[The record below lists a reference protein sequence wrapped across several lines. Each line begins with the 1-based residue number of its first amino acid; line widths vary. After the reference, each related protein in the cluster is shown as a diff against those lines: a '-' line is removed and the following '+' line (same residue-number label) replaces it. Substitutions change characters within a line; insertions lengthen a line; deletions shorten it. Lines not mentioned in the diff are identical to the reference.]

1 MKKLIIILMA
11 LIAYSTHVF
20 ADKVSFTASAPD
32 AVVVGEQFRLSYI
45 VTTQKVKDF
54 RAPSIKG
61 FDVLMGPSRSQQ
73 SSTQIVNGNVTSTSS
88 ITFTY
93 ILMANNAGEYT
104 IPGASIV
111 ADGDQ
116 MVSNSVKIKVLPQDQ
131 GGNSGQNNSSSGS
144 IHSSSGTSVSN
155 QDLFIMA
162 SASKTNVYE
171 QEAFVLT
178 YKIYTRESNLQLNNA
193 KLPDFKGFHSQEI
206 EMTTNARWT
215 PEHYQGRNYYTTVYR
230 QFVLFPQQSGKLY
243 IDPAQFQMTIG
254 KPVQSDDP
262 FDAFFNGGSNVIE
275 IKKNISTPK
284 IAINVNPLPTG
295 KPADFSG
302 GVGEFNIS
310 SSINSKELK
319 TNDAI
324 TIKLV
329 ISGTG
334 NLKLISNPEI
344 KFPDDFEVYDPKVD
358 NQVRLTREGLTG
370 NKVIEYLAIPRHAG
384 TYKIPGVSFSYF
396 DIRSKSYKTLKTEDY
411 VVNVEKGAGNAD
423 QVIAN
428 FTNKEDLKVLGEDIR
443 YIKQNEVTLQPKGS
457 FFYGSM
463 TYWLFYIIPA
473 LAFIIFF
480 IIYRK
485 QAAENANVAKMRTKK
500 ANKVATKRMKL
511 AGKLLSENKKDAFY
525 DEVLKALWGY
535 ISDKLNI
542 PVSRLSKDNIEE
554 KLRNHGV
561 NEELI
566 KEFLNALNDCEFARF
581 APGDENQAM
590 DKVYSS
596 SIEVISKM
604 ENSRRDYV
612 MKKILF
618 FILLSMSLT
627 CFGQDSLSIDTRQ
640 TNGVDSIHA
649 SHTTFSSNTL
659 EDATK
664 AEGDSA
670 YIKEDYAAAIQIYE
684 ALLKNGEAADV
695 YYNLGNSYYKI
706 GEIAKAVLNYERAL
720 LLQPGNGDI
729 RANLEVA
736 RAKTIDKVE
745 PVPEVFFV
753 SWIKSLTNS
762 MSVDAWATW
771 GIVSFILLI
780 IAFYFF
786 IFSKQIMLKKIGF
799 ISGIILL
806 IVTVC
811 SNLFASQQ
819 KEHLVNRSEAIV
831 MNPSVTVRSTPS
843 ESGTSLFI
851 LHEGRKVS
859 VKDNSMKEWK
869 EIRLEDGKV
878 GWVPASAIEVI

>member
-1 MKKLIIILMA
+1 MRKLIIILMT
-11 LIAYSTHVF
+11 LMAYSTQTF
-20 ADKVSFTASAPD
+20 ADKVSFVASAPD
-32 AVVVGEQFRLSYI
+32 VVVVGDQFRLSYT

-61 FDVLMGPSRSQQ
+61 FDVLMGPSRSEQ
-73 SSTQIVNGNVTSTSS
+73 SSTQIVNGSVSSTSS

-93 ILMANNAGEYT
+93 ILMANTAGEFT
-104 IPGASIV
+104 VPGASIV
-111 ADGDQ
+111 ADGNQ
-116 MVSNSVKIKVLPQDQ
+116 MISNSVKIKVLPQDQ
-131 GGNSGQNNSSSGS
+131 NHNSSRRNNDNSSS
-144 IHSSSGTSVSN
+144 IQPSSNASVSN
-155 QDLFIMA
+155 QDLFITA
-162 SASKTNVYE
+162 TASKTNVYE

-215 PEHYQGRNYYTTVYR
+215 PEHYKGRNYYTTVYR
-230 QFVLFPQQSGKLY
+230 QFVLFPQQSGKLF
-243 IDPAQFQMTIG
+243 IEPAQFQMTVN
-254 KPVQSDDP
+254 KPVQSADP
-262 FDAFFNGGSNVIE
+262 FDAFFNGGNNVIE
-275 IKKNISTPK
+275 IKKPITTPK
-284 IAINVNPLPTG
+284 IAINVNPLPAG
-295 KPADFSG
+295 KPTNFLG

-358 NQVRLTREGLTG
+358 NQVRLTKEGLTG

-396 DIRSKSYKTLKTEDY
+396 DIRSKSYKTLNTEDY
-411 VVNVEKGAGNAD
+411 VINVEQGAGNAD

-443 YIKQNEVTLQPKGS
+443 YIKQNEVTFQPKGS

-463 TYWLFYIIPA
+463 SYWLFYIIPA
-473 LAFIIFF
+473 LAFILFF

-500 ANKVATKRMKL
+500 ANKVAIKRMKL

-535 ISDKLNI
+535 ISHKLNI

-561 NEELI
+561 SEELI

-604 ENSRRDYV
+604 ENS
-612 MKKILF
+612 
-618 FILLSMSLT
+618 
-627 CFGQDSLSIDTRQ
+627 
-640 TNGVDSIHA
+640 
-649 SHTTFSSNTL
+649 
-659 EDATK
+659 
-664 AEGDSA
+664 
-670 YIKEDYAAAIQIYE
+670 IK
-684 ALLKNGEAADV
+684 
-695 YYNLGNSYYKI
+695 
-706 GEIAKAVLNYERAL
+706 
-720 LLQPGNGDI
+720 
-729 RANLEVA
+729 
-736 RAKTIDKVE
+736 
-745 PVPEVFFV
+745 
-753 SWIKSLTNS
+753 
-762 MSVDAWATW
+762 
-771 GIVSFILLI
+771 
-780 IAFYFF
+780 
-786 IFSKQIMLKKIGF
+786 
-799 ISGIILL
+799 
-806 IVTVC
+806 
-811 SNLFASQQ
+811 
-819 KEHLVNRSEAIV
+819 H
-831 MNPSVTVRSTPS
+831 
-843 ESGTSLFI
+843 
-851 LHEGRKVS
+851 
-859 VKDNSMKEWK
+859 
-869 EIRLEDGKV
+869 
-878 GWVPASAIEVI
+878 

>member
-11 LIAYSTHVF
+11 LIAYSTQML

-32 AVVVGEQFRLSYI
+32 AVVVGDQFRLSYT

-73 SSTQIVNGNVTSTSS
+73 SNTQIVNGNVTSTSS

-104 IPGASIV
+104 IPGASII

-116 MVSNSVKIKVLPQDQ
+116 MVSNSVRIKVLPQDQ
-131 GGNSGQNNSSSGS
+131 GGSNSSSS
-144 IHSSSGTSVSN
+144 SSTHSSSGTGVSN
-155 QDLFIMA
+155 QDLFITA

-243 IDPAQFQMTIG
+243 IDPAQFQMTVG

-275 IKKNISTPK
+275 IKKSISTPK
-284 IAINVNPLPTG
+284 IAINVNPLPAG

-310 SSINSKELK
+310 SSINNKELK

-358 NQVRLTREGLTG
+358 NQVRLTREGLAG

-396 DIRSKSYKTLKTEDY
+396 DIRSKSYKTLKTEEY
-411 VVNVEKGAGNAD
+411 VINVEKGAGNAD

-511 AGKLLSENKKDAFY
+511 AGKLLSGNKKDAFY

-604 ENSRRDYV
+604 ENS
-612 MKKILF
+612 
-618 FILLSMSLT
+618 
-627 CFGQDSLSIDTRQ
+627 
-640 TNGVDSIHA
+640 
-649 SHTTFSSNTL
+649 
-659 EDATK
+659 
-664 AEGDSA
+664 
-670 YIKEDYAAAIQIYE
+670 IK
-684 ALLKNGEAADV
+684 
-695 YYNLGNSYYKI
+695 
-706 GEIAKAVLNYERAL
+706 
-720 LLQPGNGDI
+720 
-729 RANLEVA
+729 
-736 RAKTIDKVE
+736 
-745 PVPEVFFV
+745 
-753 SWIKSLTNS
+753 
-762 MSVDAWATW
+762 
-771 GIVSFILLI
+771 
-780 IAFYFF
+780 
-786 IFSKQIMLKKIGF
+786 
-799 ISGIILL
+799 
-806 IVTVC
+806 
-811 SNLFASQQ
+811 
-819 KEHLVNRSEAIV
+819 H
-831 MNPSVTVRSTPS
+831 
-843 ESGTSLFI
+843 
-851 LHEGRKVS
+851 
-859 VKDNSMKEWK
+859 
-869 EIRLEDGKV
+869 
-878 GWVPASAIEVI
+878 

>member
-11 LIAYSTHVF
+11 LIAYSTQML

-32 AVVVGEQFRLSYI
+32 AVVVGDQFRLSYT

-73 SSTQIVNGNVTSTSS
+73 SNTQIVNGNVTSTSS

-104 IPGASIV
+104 IPGASII

-116 MVSNSVKIKVLPQDQ
+116 MVSNSVRIKVLPQDQ
-131 GGNSGQNNSSSGS
+131 GDSNSSSS
-144 IHSSSGTSVSN
+144 SSTHSSSGTGVSN
-155 QDLFIMA
+155 QDLFITA

-243 IDPAQFQMTIG
+243 IDPAQFQMTVG

-275 IKKNISTPK
+275 IKKSISTPK
-284 IAINVNPLPTG
+284 IAINVNPLPAG

-310 SSINSKELK
+310 SSINNKELK

-396 DIRSKSYKTLKTEDY
+396 DIRSKSYKTLKTEEY
-411 VVNVEKGAGNAD
+411 VINVEKGAGNAD

-511 AGKLLSENKKDAFY
+511 AGKLLSGNKTDAFY

-604 ENSRRDYV
+604 ENS
-612 MKKILF
+612 
-618 FILLSMSLT
+618 
-627 CFGQDSLSIDTRQ
+627 
-640 TNGVDSIHA
+640 
-649 SHTTFSSNTL
+649 
-659 EDATK
+659 
-664 AEGDSA
+664 
-670 YIKEDYAAAIQIYE
+670 IK
-684 ALLKNGEAADV
+684 
-695 YYNLGNSYYKI
+695 
-706 GEIAKAVLNYERAL
+706 
-720 LLQPGNGDI
+720 
-729 RANLEVA
+729 
-736 RAKTIDKVE
+736 
-745 PVPEVFFV
+745 
-753 SWIKSLTNS
+753 
-762 MSVDAWATW
+762 
-771 GIVSFILLI
+771 
-780 IAFYFF
+780 
-786 IFSKQIMLKKIGF
+786 
-799 ISGIILL
+799 
-806 IVTVC
+806 
-811 SNLFASQQ
+811 
-819 KEHLVNRSEAIV
+819 H
-831 MNPSVTVRSTPS
+831 
-843 ESGTSLFI
+843 
-851 LHEGRKVS
+851 
-859 VKDNSMKEWK
+859 
-869 EIRLEDGKV
+869 
-878 GWVPASAIEVI
+878 

>member
-1 MKKLIIILMA
+1 M
-11 LIAYSTHVF
+11 
-20 ADKVSFTASAPD
+20 
-32 AVVVGEQFRLSYI
+32 VGDQFRLSYT

-61 FDVLMGPSRSQQ
+61 FDVLMGPSRSEQ
-73 SSTQIVNGNVTSTSS
+73 SSTQIVNGSVSSTSS

-93 ILMANNAGEYT
+93 ILMANTAGEFT
-104 IPGASIV
+104 VPGASIV
-111 ADGDQ
+111 ADGNQ
-116 MVSNSVKIKVLPQDQ
+116 MISNSVKIKVLPQDQ
-131 GGNSGQNNSSSGS
+131 NHNSSRRNNDNSSS
-144 IHSSSGTSVSN
+144 IQPSSNASVSN
-155 QDLFIMA
+155 QDLFITA
-162 SASKTNVYE
+162 TASKTNVYE

-215 PEHYQGRNYYTTVYR
+215 PEHYKGRNYYTTVYR
-230 QFVLFPQQSGKLY
+230 QFVLFPQQSGKLF
-243 IDPAQFQMTIG
+243 IEPAQFQMTVN
-254 KPVQSDDP
+254 KPVQSADP
-262 FDAFFNGGSNVIE
+262 FDAFFNGGNNVIE
-275 IKKNISTPK
+275 IKKPITTPK
-284 IAINVNPLPTG
+284 IAINVNPLPAG
-295 KPADFSG
+295 KPTNFLG

-358 NQVRLTREGLTG
+358 NQVRLTKEGLTG

-396 DIRSKSYKTLKTEDY
+396 DIRSKSYKTLNTEDY
-411 VVNVEKGAGNAD
+411 VINVEKGAGNAD

-443 YIKQNEVTLQPKGS
+443 YIKQNEVTFQPKGS

-463 TYWLFYIIPA
+463 SYWLFYIIPA
-473 LAFIIFF
+473 LAFILFF

-500 ANKVATKRMKL
+500 ANKVAIKRMKL

-561 NEELI
+561 SEELI

-604 ENSRRDYV
+604 ENS
-612 MKKILF
+612 
-618 FILLSMSLT
+618 
-627 CFGQDSLSIDTRQ
+627 
-640 TNGVDSIHA
+640 
-649 SHTTFSSNTL
+649 
-659 EDATK
+659 
-664 AEGDSA
+664 
-670 YIKEDYAAAIQIYE
+670 IK
-684 ALLKNGEAADV
+684 
-695 YYNLGNSYYKI
+695 
-706 GEIAKAVLNYERAL
+706 
-720 LLQPGNGDI
+720 
-729 RANLEVA
+729 
-736 RAKTIDKVE
+736 
-745 PVPEVFFV
+745 
-753 SWIKSLTNS
+753 
-762 MSVDAWATW
+762 
-771 GIVSFILLI
+771 
-780 IAFYFF
+780 
-786 IFSKQIMLKKIGF
+786 
-799 ISGIILL
+799 
-806 IVTVC
+806 
-811 SNLFASQQ
+811 
-819 KEHLVNRSEAIV
+819 H
-831 MNPSVTVRSTPS
+831 
-843 ESGTSLFI
+843 
-851 LHEGRKVS
+851 
-859 VKDNSMKEWK
+859 
-869 EIRLEDGKV
+869 
-878 GWVPASAIEVI
+878 

>member
-11 LIAYSTHVF
+11 LIAYSTQML

-32 AVVVGEQFRLSYI
+32 AVVVGDQFRLSYT

-73 SSTQIVNGNVTSTSS
+73 SNTQIVNGNVTSTSS

-116 MVSNSVKIKVLPQDQ
+116 MVSNSVRIKVLPQDQ
-131 GGNSGQNNSSSGS
+131 GDSNSSSS
-144 IHSSSGTSVSN
+144 SSTHSSSGTGVSN
-155 QDLFIMA
+155 QDLFITA

-243 IDPAQFQMTIG
+243 IDPAQFQMTVG

-275 IKKNISTPK
+275 IKKSISTPK
-284 IAINVNPLPTG
+284 IAINVNPLPAG

-310 SSINSKELK
+310 SSINNKELK

-396 DIRSKSYKTLKTEDY
+396 DIRSKSYKTLKTEEY
-411 VVNVEKGAGNAD
+411 VINVEKGAGNAD

-535 ISDKLNI
+535 ISDKQNI

-604 ENSRRDYV
+604 ENS
-612 MKKILF
+612 
-618 FILLSMSLT
+618 
-627 CFGQDSLSIDTRQ
+627 
-640 TNGVDSIHA
+640 
-649 SHTTFSSNTL
+649 
-659 EDATK
+659 
-664 AEGDSA
+664 
-670 YIKEDYAAAIQIYE
+670 IK
-684 ALLKNGEAADV
+684 
-695 YYNLGNSYYKI
+695 
-706 GEIAKAVLNYERAL
+706 
-720 LLQPGNGDI
+720 
-729 RANLEVA
+729 
-736 RAKTIDKVE
+736 
-745 PVPEVFFV
+745 
-753 SWIKSLTNS
+753 
-762 MSVDAWATW
+762 
-771 GIVSFILLI
+771 
-780 IAFYFF
+780 
-786 IFSKQIMLKKIGF
+786 
-799 ISGIILL
+799 
-806 IVTVC
+806 
-811 SNLFASQQ
+811 
-819 KEHLVNRSEAIV
+819 H
-831 MNPSVTVRSTPS
+831 
-843 ESGTSLFI
+843 
-851 LHEGRKVS
+851 
-859 VKDNSMKEWK
+859 
-869 EIRLEDGKV
+869 
-878 GWVPASAIEVI
+878 

>member
-1 MKKLIIILMA
+1 MRKLIIILMT
-11 LIAYSTHVF
+11 LMAYSTQTF
-20 ADKVSFTASAPD
+20 ADKVSFVASAPD
-32 AVVVGEQFRLSYI
+32 VVVVGDQFRLSYT

-61 FDVLMGPSRSQQ
+61 FDVLMGPSRSEQ
-73 SSTQIVNGNVTSTSS
+73 SSTQIVNGSVSSTSS

-93 ILMANNAGEYT
+93 ILMANTAGEFT
-104 IPGASIV
+104 VPGASIV
-111 ADGDQ
+111 ADGNQ
-116 MVSNSVKIKVLPQDQ
+116 MISNSVKIKVLPQDQ
-131 GGNSGQNNSSSGS
+131 NHNSSRRNNDNSSS
-144 IHSSSGTSVSN
+144 IQPSSNASVSN
-155 QDLFIMA
+155 QDLFITA
-162 SASKTNVYE
+162 TASKTNVYE

-215 PEHYQGRNYYTTVYR
+215 PAHYKGRNYYTTVYR
-230 QFVLFPQQSGKLY
+230 QFVLFPQQSGKLF
-243 IDPAQFQMTIG
+243 IEPAQFQMTVN
-254 KPVQSDDP
+254 KPVQSADP
-262 FDAFFNGGSNVIE
+262 FDAFFNGGNNVIE
-275 IKKNISTPK
+275 IKKPITTPK
-284 IAINVNPLPTG
+284 IAINVNPLPAG
-295 KPADFSG
+295 KPTNFLG

-358 NQVRLTREGLTG
+358 NQVRLTKEGLTG

-396 DIRSKSYKTLKTEDY
+396 DIRSKSYKTLNTEDY
-411 VVNVEKGAGNAD
+411 VINVEKGAGNAD

-443 YIKQNEVTLQPKGS
+443 YIKQNEVTFQPKGS

-463 TYWLFYIIPA
+463 SYWLFYIIPA
-473 LAFIIFF
+473 LAFILFF

-500 ANKVATKRMKL
+500 ANKVAIKRMKL

-561 NEELI
+561 SEELI

-604 ENSRRDYV
+604 ENS
-612 MKKILF
+612 
-618 FILLSMSLT
+618 
-627 CFGQDSLSIDTRQ
+627 
-640 TNGVDSIHA
+640 
-649 SHTTFSSNTL
+649 
-659 EDATK
+659 
-664 AEGDSA
+664 
-670 YIKEDYAAAIQIYE
+670 IK
-684 ALLKNGEAADV
+684 
-695 YYNLGNSYYKI
+695 
-706 GEIAKAVLNYERAL
+706 
-720 LLQPGNGDI
+720 
-729 RANLEVA
+729 
-736 RAKTIDKVE
+736 
-745 PVPEVFFV
+745 
-753 SWIKSLTNS
+753 
-762 MSVDAWATW
+762 
-771 GIVSFILLI
+771 
-780 IAFYFF
+780 
-786 IFSKQIMLKKIGF
+786 
-799 ISGIILL
+799 
-806 IVTVC
+806 
-811 SNLFASQQ
+811 
-819 KEHLVNRSEAIV
+819 H
-831 MNPSVTVRSTPS
+831 
-843 ESGTSLFI
+843 
-851 LHEGRKVS
+851 
-859 VKDNSMKEWK
+859 
-869 EIRLEDGKV
+869 
-878 GWVPASAIEVI
+878 

>member
-1 MKKLIIILMA
+1 MKKLIIILIA
-11 LIAYSTHVF
+11 LIAYSTQAF

-32 AVVVGEQFRLSYI
+32 AVVVGDQFRLSYT

-93 ILMANNAGEYT
+93 ILMANTAGEYT
-104 IPGASIV
+104 IGGASIV
-111 ADGDQ
+111 ADGNQ

-131 GGNSGQNNSSSGS
+131 NSNGGQGGSSA
-144 IHSSSGTSVSN
+144 HSSSGTSVSD
-155 QDLFIMA
+155 QDLFITA
-162 SASKTNVYE
+162 TASKTNVFE

-215 PEHYQGRNYYTTVYR
+215 PEHYRGRNYYTTVYR

-275 IKKNISTPK
+275 IKKSIATPK
-284 IAINVNPLPTG
+284 IAINVSPLPAG

-302 GVGEFNIS
+302 GVGEFTIS

-344 KFPDDFEVYDPKVD
+344 KFPEDFEVYDPKVD

-370 NKVIEYLAIPRHAG
+370 NRVIEYLAIPRHAG

-396 DIRSKSYKTLKTEDY
+396 DIRSKSYKTLKTEEY
-411 VVNVEKGAGNAD
+411 VVNIEKGAGNAD

-463 TYWLFYIIPA
+463 SYWLFYIIPA

-604 ENSRRDYV
+604 ENS
-612 MKKILF
+612 
-618 FILLSMSLT
+618 
-627 CFGQDSLSIDTRQ
+627 
-640 TNGVDSIHA
+640 
-649 SHTTFSSNTL
+649 
-659 EDATK
+659 
-664 AEGDSA
+664 
-670 YIKEDYAAAIQIYE
+670 IK
-684 ALLKNGEAADV
+684 
-695 YYNLGNSYYKI
+695 
-706 GEIAKAVLNYERAL
+706 
-720 LLQPGNGDI
+720 
-729 RANLEVA
+729 
-736 RAKTIDKVE
+736 
-745 PVPEVFFV
+745 
-753 SWIKSLTNS
+753 
-762 MSVDAWATW
+762 
-771 GIVSFILLI
+771 
-780 IAFYFF
+780 
-786 IFSKQIMLKKIGF
+786 
-799 ISGIILL
+799 
-806 IVTVC
+806 
-811 SNLFASQQ
+811 
-819 KEHLVNRSEAIV
+819 H
-831 MNPSVTVRSTPS
+831 
-843 ESGTSLFI
+843 
-851 LHEGRKVS
+851 
-859 VKDNSMKEWK
+859 
-869 EIRLEDGKV
+869 
-878 GWVPASAIEVI
+878 

>member
-11 LIAYSTHVF
+11 LIAYSTQML

-32 AVVVGEQFRLSYI
+32 AVVVGDQFRLSYT

-73 SSTQIVNGNVTSTSS
+73 SNTQIVNGNVTSTSS

-116 MVSNSVKIKVLPQDQ
+116 MVSNSVRIKVLPQDQ
-131 GGNSGQNNSSSGS
+131 GDSNSSSS
-144 IHSSSGTSVSN
+144 SSTHSSSGTGVSN
-155 QDLFIMA
+155 QDLFITA

-243 IDPAQFQMTIG
+243 IDPAQFQMTVG

-275 IKKNISTPK
+275 IKKSISTPK
-284 IAINVNPLPTG
+284 IAINVNPLPAG

-310 SSINSKELK
+310 SSINNKELK

-396 DIRSKSYKTLKTEDY
+396 DIRSKSYKTLKTEEY
-411 VVNVEKGAGNAD
+411 VINVEKGAGNAD

-485 QAAENANVAKMRTKK
+485 QAAENANVAKLRTKK

-604 ENSRRDYV
+604 ENS
-612 MKKILF
+612 
-618 FILLSMSLT
+618 
-627 CFGQDSLSIDTRQ
+627 
-640 TNGVDSIHA
+640 
-649 SHTTFSSNTL
+649 
-659 EDATK
+659 
-664 AEGDSA
+664 
-670 YIKEDYAAAIQIYE
+670 IK
-684 ALLKNGEAADV
+684 
-695 YYNLGNSYYKI
+695 
-706 GEIAKAVLNYERAL
+706 
-720 LLQPGNGDI
+720 
-729 RANLEVA
+729 
-736 RAKTIDKVE
+736 
-745 PVPEVFFV
+745 
-753 SWIKSLTNS
+753 
-762 MSVDAWATW
+762 
-771 GIVSFILLI
+771 
-780 IAFYFF
+780 
-786 IFSKQIMLKKIGF
+786 
-799 ISGIILL
+799 
-806 IVTVC
+806 
-811 SNLFASQQ
+811 
-819 KEHLVNRSEAIV
+819 H
-831 MNPSVTVRSTPS
+831 
-843 ESGTSLFI
+843 
-851 LHEGRKVS
+851 
-859 VKDNSMKEWK
+859 
-869 EIRLEDGKV
+869 
-878 GWVPASAIEVI
+878 

>member
-1 MKKLIIILMA
+1 MTLM
-11 LIAYSTHVF
+11 AYSTQTF
-20 ADKVSFTASAPD
+20 ADKVSFVASAPD
-32 AVVVGEQFRLSYI
+32 VVVVGDQFRLSYT

-61 FDVLMGPSRSQQ
+61 FDVLMGPSRSEQ
-73 SSTQIVNGNVTSTSS
+73 SSTQIVNGSVSSTSS

-93 ILMANNAGEYT
+93 ILMANTAGEFT
-104 IPGASIV
+104 VPGASIV
-111 ADGDQ
+111 ADGNQ
-116 MVSNSVKIKVLPQDQ
+116 MISNSVKIKVLPQDQ
-131 GGNSGQNNSSSGS
+131 NHNSSRRDNDNSSS
-144 IHSSSGTSVSN
+144 IQPSSNASVSN
-155 QDLFIMA
+155 QDLFITA
-162 SASKTNVYE
+162 TASKTNVYE

-215 PEHYQGRNYYTTVYR
+215 PEHYKGRNYYTTVYR
-230 QFVLFPQQSGKLY
+230 QFVLFPQQSGKLF
-243 IDPAQFQMTIG
+243 IEPAQFQMTVN
-254 KPVQSDDP
+254 KPVQSADP
-262 FDAFFNGGSNVIE
+262 FDAFFNGGNNVIE
-275 IKKNISTPK
+275 IKKPITTPK
-284 IAINVNPLPTG
+284 IAINVNPLPAG
-295 KPADFSG
+295 KPTNFLG

-358 NQVRLTREGLTG
+358 NQVRLTKEGLTG

-396 DIRSKSYKTLKTEDY
+396 DIRSKSYKTLNTEDY
-411 VVNVEKGAGNAD
+411 VINVEKGAGNAD

-443 YIKQNEVTLQPKGS
+443 YIKQNEVTFQPKGS

-463 TYWLFYIIPA
+463 SYWLFYIIPA
-473 LAFIIFF
+473 LAFILFF

-500 ANKVATKRMKL
+500 ANKVAIKRMKL

-561 NEELI
+561 SEELI

-604 ENSRRDYV
+604 ENS
-612 MKKILF
+612 
-618 FILLSMSLT
+618 
-627 CFGQDSLSIDTRQ
+627 
-640 TNGVDSIHA
+640 
-649 SHTTFSSNTL
+649 
-659 EDATK
+659 
-664 AEGDSA
+664 
-670 YIKEDYAAAIQIYE
+670 IK
-684 ALLKNGEAADV
+684 
-695 YYNLGNSYYKI
+695 
-706 GEIAKAVLNYERAL
+706 
-720 LLQPGNGDI
+720 
-729 RANLEVA
+729 
-736 RAKTIDKVE
+736 
-745 PVPEVFFV
+745 
-753 SWIKSLTNS
+753 
-762 MSVDAWATW
+762 
-771 GIVSFILLI
+771 
-780 IAFYFF
+780 
-786 IFSKQIMLKKIGF
+786 
-799 ISGIILL
+799 
-806 IVTVC
+806 
-811 SNLFASQQ
+811 
-819 KEHLVNRSEAIV
+819 H
-831 MNPSVTVRSTPS
+831 
-843 ESGTSLFI
+843 
-851 LHEGRKVS
+851 
-859 VKDNSMKEWK
+859 
-869 EIRLEDGKV
+869 
-878 GWVPASAIEVI
+878 

>member
-1 MKKLIIILMA
+1 MRKLIIILMT
-11 LIAYSTHVF
+11 LMAYSTQTF
-20 ADKVSFTASAPD
+20 ADKVSFVASAPD
-32 AVVVGEQFRLSYI
+32 VVVVGDQFRLSYT

-61 FDVLMGPSRSQQ
+61 FDVLMGPSRSEQ
-73 SSTQIVNGNVTSTSS
+73 SSTQIVNGSVSSTSS

-93 ILMANNAGEYT
+93 ILMANTAGEFT
-104 IPGASIV
+104 VPGASIV
-111 ADGDQ
+111 ADGNQ
-116 MVSNSVKIKVLPQDQ
+116 MISNSVKIKVLPQDQ
-131 GGNSGQNNSSSGS
+131 NHNSSRRNNDNSSS
-144 IHSSSGTSVSN
+144 IQPSSNASVSN
-155 QDLFIMA
+155 QDLFITA
-162 SASKTNVYE
+162 TASKTNVYE

-215 PEHYQGRNYYTTVYR
+215 PEHYKGRNYYTTVYR
-230 QFVLFPQQSGKLY
+230 QFVLFPQQSGKLF
-243 IDPAQFQMTIG
+243 IEPAQFQMTVN
-254 KPVQSDDP
+254 KPVQSADP
-262 FDAFFNGGSNVIE
+262 FDAFFNGGNNVIE
-275 IKKNISTPK
+275 IKKPITTPK
-284 IAINVNPLPTG
+284 IAINVNPLPAG
-295 KPADFSG
+295 KPTNFLG

-324 TIKLV
+324 TVKLV

-358 NQVRLTREGLTG
+358 NQVRLTKEGLTG

-396 DIRSKSYKTLKTEDY
+396 DIRSKSYKTLNTEDY
-411 VVNVEKGAGNAD
+411 VINVEKGAGNAD

-443 YIKQNEVTLQPKGS
+443 YIKQNEVTFQPKGS

-463 TYWLFYIIPA
+463 SYWLFYIIPA
-473 LAFIIFF
+473 LAFILFF

-500 ANKVATKRMKL
+500 ANKVAIKRMKL

-561 NEELI
+561 SEELI

-604 ENSRRDYV
+604 ENS
-612 MKKILF
+612 
-618 FILLSMSLT
+618 
-627 CFGQDSLSIDTRQ
+627 
-640 TNGVDSIHA
+640 
-649 SHTTFSSNTL
+649 
-659 EDATK
+659 
-664 AEGDSA
+664 
-670 YIKEDYAAAIQIYE
+670 IK
-684 ALLKNGEAADV
+684 
-695 YYNLGNSYYKI
+695 
-706 GEIAKAVLNYERAL
+706 
-720 LLQPGNGDI
+720 
-729 RANLEVA
+729 
-736 RAKTIDKVE
+736 
-745 PVPEVFFV
+745 
-753 SWIKSLTNS
+753 
-762 MSVDAWATW
+762 
-771 GIVSFILLI
+771 
-780 IAFYFF
+780 
-786 IFSKQIMLKKIGF
+786 
-799 ISGIILL
+799 
-806 IVTVC
+806 
-811 SNLFASQQ
+811 
-819 KEHLVNRSEAIV
+819 H
-831 MNPSVTVRSTPS
+831 
-843 ESGTSLFI
+843 
-851 LHEGRKVS
+851 
-859 VKDNSMKEWK
+859 
-869 EIRLEDGKV
+869 
-878 GWVPASAIEVI
+878 